1 MIPDVL
7 GCAGVG
13 ALSRFSSEPGWDG
26 ELAFRRR
33 TKSLSAGLVRGHEL
47 GEVWWLAGSQ
57 NLVRDERDLVLD
69 SLLDGKP
76 VQLLEYG
83 CYVVAEVRT
92 RHGSSE

>member
-1 MIPDVL
+1 MV
-7 GCAGVG
+7 VG
-13 ALSRFSSEPGWDG
+13 
-26 ELAFRRR
+26 
-33 TKSLSAGLVRGHEL
+33 
-47 GEVWWLAGSQ
+47 GSQ